1 MNIAFA
7 AYFSYI
13 EKFCAYSSVLPCPW
27 GFSGQEPGVGY
38 PVLLQRI
45 SPGLNPVLL
54 HSRQILYHLSP
65 HGSPRTMEWV
75 VYPFSRG
82 TSRPRNWT
90 RVSCIAGRFFTIWV
104 PMGVQEHWSGWSIP
118 SPGELPDPGIEP
130 GSPALQA
137 DSLPAELPGKP
148 SLHSNV
154 KASKSF
160 SFLPLF

>member
-38 PVLLQRI
+38 PVLLQGI

-90 RVSCIAGRFFTIWV
+90 RVSCTAGRFFTSWATWEA
-104 PMGVQEHWSGWSIP
+104 Q
-118 SPGELPDPGIEP
+118 SPLKCESKQILFFSTTVLRKVGQNQLLPKRTRDRY
-130 GSPALQA
+130 
-137 DSLPAELPGKP
+137 
-148 SLHSNV
+148 H
-154 KASKSF
+154 F
-160 SFLPLF
+160 